1 MQRHSEKY
9 HPQLESD
16 KKRTKMRIPD
26 KTQPN
31 EKPYVKRD
39 LFKSTLNFREMCTG
53 SEAPQ

>member
-1 MQRHSEKY
+1 
-9 HPQLESD
+9 
-16 KKRTKMRIPD
+16 MRIPD